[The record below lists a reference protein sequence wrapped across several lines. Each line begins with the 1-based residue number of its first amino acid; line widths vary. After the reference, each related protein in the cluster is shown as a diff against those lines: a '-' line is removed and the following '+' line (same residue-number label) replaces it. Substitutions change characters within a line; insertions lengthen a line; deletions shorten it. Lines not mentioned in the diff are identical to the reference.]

1 MSDEMNLDALDD
13 LLEAER
19 QALLSGDLV
28 KLAEMLPAKEALMN
42 ALNDDWQTNLPA
54 LIELD
59 GKVRRNQLL
68 LDGALEGIRDVAKR
82 MSALRQMRNS
92 LETYGSDGK
101 KQNIE
106 IAADHSVERR
116 A

>member
-1 MSDEMNLDALDD
+1 MSDEMNLDALDE
-13 LLEAER
+13 LLDAER
-19 QALLSGDLV
+19 HALLAGDLA
-28 KLAEMLPAKEALMN
+28 KLTEMLPAKEALMH
-42 ALNDDWQTNLPA
+42 ALNEEGQTNLPA

-59 GKVRRNQLL
+59 GKGRRNQLL

-101 KQNIE
+101 KYNID
-106 IAADHSVERR
+106 IATEPSVERR